1 MTLNELAYLMKG
13 LGCKDAM
20 NFDGGSSSALFVKNR
35 IVNDALN
42 KEGALVSNSLIIK
55 EAEEN
60 VQISSI
66 N

>member
-1 MTLNELAYLMKG
+1 
-13 LGCKDAM
+13 M

-42 KEGALVSNSLIIK
+42 NEGALVSNSLIIK
-55 EAEEN
+55 ENNDN

-66 N
+66 Q